1 MPVPRHRAAGTL
13 PAAPM
18 PEAPMIALEDVDL
31 TLPSAA
37 GPVHILRGLSLS
49 IARG

>member
-1 MPVPRHRAAGTL
+1 
-13 PAAPM
+13 
-18 PEAPMIALEDVDL
+18 MIALEDVDL

-49 IARG
+49 IARGETVSVVGPSGSG